1 MLRSR
6 WTPAQTGTQ
15 GLFRLVKQAHETYK
29 AEVSTLQKSYKRYAL
44 DFIHSNQFHDE
55 KDAWSKN
62 EHQKNYYTITDLLRE
77 HEKLVC
83 KYFNR
88 NKLDDAEIAD
98 LLNEFYVSDLP
109 KTIPIET
116 GHEDRDRTKPIPSN
130 NTIES
135 VLDKYTID
143 LIVQLANEVGL
154 FKEKLDAD
162 DVAARYA
169 TDTLRTMTSRNNTR
183 LVVLLDKLAS
193 SGIIPYHWQ
202 AVIAKKKLVV
212 SSSGRKY
219 LDQHDMS
226 STLNRSKETPPGISE
241 KHFLAIIDK
250 YIRKIK
256 SKEV

>member
-1 MLRSR
+1 MMLKLRICSTNFMFPTYR
-6 WTPAQTGTQ
+6 
-15 GLFRLVKQAHETYK
+15 KQ
-29 AEVSTLQKSYKRYAL
+29 
-44 DFIHSNQFHDE
+44 
-55 KDAWSKN
+55 
-62 EHQKNYYTITDLLRE
+62 
-77 HEKLVC
+77 
-83 KYFNR
+83 
-88 NKLDDAEIAD
+88 
-98 LLNEFYVSDLP
+98 
-109 KTIPIET
+109 IPIET

-226 STLNRSKETPPGISE
+226 STLNRSKETPPSISE

>member
-1 MLRSR
+1 MMLKLRICSTNFMFPTYR
-6 WTPAQTGTQ
+6 KQYLSKPDMKTGI
-15 GLFRLVKQAHETYK
+15 GL
-29 AEVSTLQKSYKRYAL
+29 
-44 DFIHSNQFHDE
+44 N
-55 KDAWSKN
+55 
-62 EHQKNYYTITDLLRE
+62 
-77 HEKLVC
+77 
-83 KYFNR
+83 
-88 NKLDDAEIAD
+88 
-98 LLNEFYVSDLP
+98 
-109 KTIPIET
+109 
-116 GHEDRDRTKPIPSN
+116 PSN

-226 STLNRSKETPPGISE
+226 STLNRSKETPPSISE

>member
-1 MLRSR
+1 M
-6 WTPAQTGTQ
+6 
-15 GLFRLVKQAHETYK
+15 VEQAYVSYK
-29 AEVSTLQKSYKRYAL
+29 EEVATRQKSYRRYVL
-44 DFIHSNQFHDE
+44 DFIHSKRFHDAT
-55 KDAWSKN
+55 DAWSKN
-62 EHQKNYYTITDLLRE
+62 EHQKNYHTVIELLRK
-77 HEKLVC
+77 HERLVR
-83 KYFNR
+83 KHFDHDI
-88 NKLDDAEIAD
+88 LDENGIST
-98 LLNEFYVSDLP
+98 LLNEYYAIDLP
-109 KTIPIET
+109 GTALESGCGDSGNAMQNGQESNIRLPL
-116 GHEDRDRTKPIPSN
+116 DR
-130 NTIES
+130 
-135 VLDKYTID
+135 YTLD

-226 STLNRSKETPPGISE
+226 STLNRSKETPPSISE

>member
-1 MLRSR
+1 M
-6 WTPAQTGTQ
+6 
-15 GLFRLVKQAHETYK
+15 
-29 AEVSTLQKSYKRYAL
+29 
-44 DFIHSNQFHDE
+44 
-55 KDAWSKN
+55 
-62 EHQKNYYTITDLLRE
+62 
-77 HEKLVC
+77 
-83 KYFNR
+83 
-88 NKLDDAEIAD
+88 
-98 LLNEFYVSDLP
+98 
-109 KTIPIET
+109 
-116 GHEDRDRTKPIPSN
+116 
-130 NTIES
+130 
-135 VLDKYTID
+135 
-143 LIVQLANEVGL
+143 QLANEVGL

-226 STLNRSKETPPGISE
+226 STLNRSKETPPSISE

>member
-1 MLRSR
+1 M
-6 WTPAQTGTQ
+6 
-15 GLFRLVKQAHETYK
+15 
-29 AEVSTLQKSYKRYAL
+29 
-44 DFIHSNQFHDE
+44 
-55 KDAWSKN
+55 
-62 EHQKNYYTITDLLRE
+62 RE

-162 DVAARYA
+162 DVASRYA

-226 STLNRSKETPPGISE
+226 STLNRSKETPPSISE

>member
-1 MLRSR
+1 M
-6 WTPAQTGTQ
+6 
-15 GLFRLVKQAHETYK
+15 
-29 AEVSTLQKSYKRYAL
+29 
-44 DFIHSNQFHDE
+44 
-55 KDAWSKN
+55 
-62 EHQKNYYTITDLLRE
+62 TIP
-77 HEKLVC
+77 
-83 KYFNR
+83 
-88 NKLDDAEIAD
+88 KLDDAEIAD

-226 STLNRSKETPPGISE
+226 STLNRSKETPPSISE

>member
-1 MLRSR
+1 M
-6 WTPAQTGTQ
+6 TPT
-15 GLFRLVKQAHETYK
+15 
-29 AEVSTLQKSYKRYAL
+29 
-44 DFIHSNQFHDE
+44 
-55 KDAWSKN
+55 
-62 EHQKNYYTITDLLRE
+62 
-77 HEKLVC
+77 
-83 KYFNR
+83 
-88 NKLDDAEIAD
+88 
-98 LLNEFYVSDLP
+98 
-109 KTIPIET
+109 IET

-226 STLNRSKETPPGISE
+226 STLNRSKETPPSISE